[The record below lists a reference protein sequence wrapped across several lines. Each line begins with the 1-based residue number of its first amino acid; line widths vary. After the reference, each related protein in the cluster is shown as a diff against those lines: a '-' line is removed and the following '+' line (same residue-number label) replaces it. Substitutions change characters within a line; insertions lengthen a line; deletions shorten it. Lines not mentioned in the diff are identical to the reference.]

1 MHKYLK
7 YDRMLV
13 VQDKLSS
20 IKSLNTYF
28 WEIYLTS
35 YNVYYVNFLFEK

>member
-13 VQDKLSS
+13 VQYKLNSS
-20 IKSLNTYF
+20 KSLNTCF

-35 YNVYYVNFLFEK
+35 YNVYYVNFLFDK